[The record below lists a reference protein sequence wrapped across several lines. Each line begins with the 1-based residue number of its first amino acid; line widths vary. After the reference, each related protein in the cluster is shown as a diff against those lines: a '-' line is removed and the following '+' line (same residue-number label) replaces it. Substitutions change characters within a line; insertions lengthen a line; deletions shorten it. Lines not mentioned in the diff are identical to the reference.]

1 MAKKAKKSAKK
12 TAKKKGG
19 SKSKASKKKG
29 SKKSKPAKKKKTAKK
44 KTAKK
49 KSAPK
54 KAKKAKKKAAP
65 KKAKKKAAKKA
76 RKPAAKKA
84 APKAKPAAES
94 HSNDSNIMS
103 SSSMDSGSLFS
114 TSHQSNEEEEEE
126 RRKPFQ
132 PHITQI
138 KPGVPAPNF
147 EGIDQHGRHVSKR
160 DFAGKTIIL
169 FFYPKD
175 DTEGCTKEACSLRD
189 EYRYLNNNNYAV
201 VGVSADDEYSHKKF
215 ADKYEL
221 PFTLIA
227 DVDKK
232 IIRAYDVWGQKQLA
246 GNIYDGIVRTTFIIS
261 PFGMIKDV
269 ITKVDTANHAQQILE
284 LNNTTV

>member
-1 MAKKAKKSAKK
+1 MAKKAKKSGKK
-12 TAKKKGG
+12 TAKKKSG

-84 APKAKPAAES
+84 NTPAPVVDGHAAS
-94 HSNDSNIMS
+94 HTNEE
-103 SSSMDSGSLFS
+103 
-114 TSHQSNEEEEEE
+114 EEEEEE

-132 PHITQI
+132 PHSTQI

-227 DVDKK
+227 DVDMK

-269 ITKVDTANHAQQILE
+269 ITKVDTANHAQQVLE
-284 LNNTTV
+284 LNKIEAQ

>member
-12 TAKKKGG
+12 SAKKKGG

-29 SKKSKPAKKKKTAKK
+29 SKKSKPAKKK
-44 KTAKK
+44 TAKK

-54 KAKKAKKKAAP
+54 KAKKKAAKKKHAP
-65 KKAKKKAAKKA
+65 KKAKKKVAKKKAA
-76 RKPAAKKA
+76 RKPAKKKA
-84 APKAKPAAES
+84 AHKPAPQADHGHNNHHDSSIMSSPVVGHAMS
-94 HSNDSNIMS
+94 HSNEE
-103 SSSMDSGSLFS
+103 
-114 TSHQSNEEEEEE
+114 EEEEEE

-169 FFYPKD
+169 YFYPKD
-175 DTEGCTKEACSLRD
+175 DTEGCTKESCSLRD
-189 EYRYLNNNNYAV
+189 EFKYLSDNNYAV

-215 ADKYEL
+215 ADKYSL

-227 DVDKK
+227 DVDKR
-232 IIRAYDVWGQKQLA
+232 IIHAYDVWGKKQLA
-246 GNIYDGIVRTTFIIS
+246 GNIYDGIVRTTFVIS
-261 PFGMIKDV
+261 PFGMIKEV
-269 ITKVDTANHAQQILE
+269 ITKVDTENHAQQILE
-284 LNNTTV
+284 LNKTEV